1 VRADNG
7 DLPRLAV
14 VPVTLVFLIALIA
27 ACGSSQA
34 GSSASAHLETPT
46 SETSATPIVT
56 ADPGDP
62 TLLPVPADV
71 AFLQAPTAIQ
81 SEWRAYY
88 ATGAITVVPNSTVP
102 FTRPATPPVVDAT
115 NGVVSST
122 TAQQWGDALMRETAW
137 ENWAITANQVG
148 LFDNGIV
155 SASQAEPGLVL
166 PQGASGFRI
175 VGPRWPSSLRLV
187 PLSSASQTF
196 LGTTDG
202 YAFVFTFNQG
212 WSVKAVFP
220 NGTTQ
225 AITDQGAAAGTSVFV
240 AGKLTTVAN
249 FGQLWYGSAS
259 FLCSASEPTA
269 VLSICAG

>member
-1 VRADNG
+1 MRLDNG
-7 DLPRLAV
+7 DRPRVAA
-14 VPVTLVFLIALIA
+14 VPVTLLLLIAFMT
-27 ACGSSQA
+27 ACGSSLS
-34 GSSASAHLETPT
+34 GSSASVHLETPT
-46 SETSATPIVT
+46 SQTSATPIVT
-56 ADPGDP
+56 TDPGDP

-71 AFLQAPTAIQ
+71 AFLQAPMAVQ
-81 SEWRAYY
+81 NEWRTYY

-102 FTRPATPPVVDAT
+102 FARPATPSVVDAT
-115 NGVVSST
+115 NRAVSST

-166 PQGASGFRI
+166 PQGATGFRI
-175 VGPRWPSSLRLV
+175 VGPRWPSSLRLI

-202 YAFVFTFNQG
+202 YALVFSFNEG
-212 WSVKAVFP
+212 WSVQAVFP

-225 AITDQGAAAGTSVFV
+225 AITDQSAAAGTSVFV

-259 FLCSASEPTA
+259 FVCNASEPAA
-269 VLSICAG
+269 VLTICAE